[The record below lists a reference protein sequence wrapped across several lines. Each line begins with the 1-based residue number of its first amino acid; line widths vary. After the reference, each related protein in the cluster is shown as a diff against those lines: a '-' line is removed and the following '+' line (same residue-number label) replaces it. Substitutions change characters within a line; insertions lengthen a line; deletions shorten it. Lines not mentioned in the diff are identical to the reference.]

1 MWRRAR
7 RFGLLGLSLAYEALV
22 SVLGRRPSY
31 GILKLGLSGEL
42 PEEPIESHLL
52 GLVQRRRD
60 DYFNL
65 IALLRWAREDTDLR
79 GVFICCDNLRIGWAK
94 VQEIRRSLAALRAAG
109 KAVWVHLA
117 HAGIRE
123 YVLASAADQ
132 VVLAPAGTLD
142 IAGLSSEVTFIA
154 GTLKKL
160 GIEAELVQMGKY
172 KSAAETFTR
181 SDMSEPHREMVES
194 LIHDLYEQVT
204 EAIAGGRRVAAEAA
218 CALLDRGPFTA
229 REAEQ
234 LHLVDALL
242 YEDDAE
248 ERLRAQL
255 DDARVIG
262 GPDYVRRRA
271 RVVRREVLRRGHPAI
286 GMLHITG
293 TIKTGESISGTDT
306 ASACGAA
313 AVARDLK
320 RLRERR
326 DIGAVIIRVSSPGG
340 SGLASDLIWHEVMRT
355 REQKPVVVSFGDVA
369 ASGGYYIGVAG
380 TPVLA
385 EAGTITGSIGVLAG
399 KAVLKGLYDQL
410 GVTKQVITRG
420 RHAALYSD
428 YVPLGDEERQRLRA
442 EAEFF
447 YADFVDKVASGRRLS
462 AEAVTAAAEGRVWS
476 GRQAKALGLIDQ
488 LGGIESALDEAK
500 VLTGL
505 APEARVAVERYPRPR
520 RLWKFSFR
528 LAPSQSRLQALLPWT
543 RFLAGERV
551 WAILPFTFRFF

>member
-7 RFGLLGLSLAYEALV
+7 RFGLLGLSLAYEALI
-22 SVLGRRPSY
+22 SVLGRRPPY
-31 GILKLGLSGEL
+31 GILEIGLSGEL
-42 PEEPIESHLL
+42 PEEPLESHLL

-60 DYFNL
+60 DYFSL
-65 IALLRWAREDTDLR
+65 IALLRWAREDSDLR
-79 GVFICCDNLRIGWAK
+79 GVLIRCDNLRIGWAK
-94 VQEIRRSLAALRAAG
+94 VQEIRRSLTALRAAG
-109 KAVWVHLA
+109 KAVWVCLA

-181 SDMSEPHREMVES
+181 SEMSEAHREMVES

-204 EAIAGGRRVAAEAA
+204 EAIAGGRRMEAEAVR
-218 CALLDRGPFTA
+218 ALLDRGPFTA

-242 YEDDAE
+242 YEDEAE
-248 ERLRAQL
+248 ERLRAEL
-255 DDARVIG
+255 DGARAIERA
-262 GPDYVRRRA
+262 DYVRRRA
-271 RVVRREVLRRGHPAI
+271 RAARREVLRHGHPSI
-286 GMLHITG
+286 GLLHVTG
-293 TIKTGESISGTDT
+293 TIKTGESISGTDA
-306 ASACGAA
+306 ASACGAK
-313 AVARDLK
+313 AVGRELK

-326 DIGAVIIRVSSPGG
+326 DIGAVVVRVSSPGG

-369 ASGGYYIGVAG
+369 ASGGYYVGVAG

-410 GVTKQVITRG
+410 GVTKEVITRG
-420 RHAALYSD
+420 RHAGLYSD
-428 YVPLGDEERQRLRA
+428 YIPLGDEERQRLRA

-462 AEAVTAAAEGRVWS
+462 AQAVAAAAEGRVWS
-476 GRQAKALGLIDQ
+476 GRQAKSLGLIDQ
-488 LGGIESALDEAK
+488 LGGIENALDEAK
-500 VLTGL
+500 VLAGL
-505 APEARVAVERYPRPR
+505 SPEARVAVERYPRPR
-520 RLWKFSFR
+520 RLWKFSFH
-528 LAPSQSRLQALLPWT
+528 LTPSQNHLQLLLPSA

-551 WAILPFTFRFF
+551 WAILPFNFRFF